1 MSVLL
6 LLVLCTLAMGCGAAS
21 PPQPAS
27 RPSPLL
33 SLDCNSS
40 YVLDIANDILQ
51 DINRDRKDGYV
62 LSLNRVSDAREHRQ
76 EVSGGPRRGRCLH
89 QLGRLARAREPRGT
103 CWLVLSESETL
114 LSTCCSPLLGCYC
127 LLVVLET
134 SANGIHS
141 ETCVPSFIGTLH
153 KHQSLWLCHK
163 TESFLAGR

>member
-1 MSVLL
+1 MLHIRITGLDCDYKAAQVGLKILQTASFLQLRTLTSSHHRMSVLL

-89 QLGRLARAREPRGT
+89 KLGRLARAWECRDT
-103 CWLVLSESETL
+103 C
-114 LSTCCSPLLGCYC
+114 
-127 LLVVLET
+127 
-134 SANGIHS
+134 
-141 ETCVPSFIGTLH
+141 
-153 KHQSLWLCHK
+153 
-163 TESFLAGR
+163 